1 MAYQKDRP
9 LRVAVIG
16 AGPAGIYAAD
26 ALTSSDLPV
35 TVDVYDKL
43 PAPYGLVRYGVAPDH
58 PKIQSISEK
67 LRLILER
74 DEVRFF
80 GNVAIGDDLTLD
92 DVRRHYD
99 AVLFSTGIPGHRDLG
114 VPGDN
119 LPSCQA
125 AADFVSWYNGHPDA
139 LPARPLESERVAV
152 IGAGNVALD
161 VARMLVTHADDLA
174 STDVPDD
181 VLAALRTNKVTDV
194 YVVGRRGPAYAKFT
208 APELRELP
216 ELDDVD
222 LIVHPDDM
230 VLDPASQELVD
241 GNRKVRTN
249 VNLFTEWSKKPL
261 TGASRRLH
269 LLFWRKLK
277 DVTGTDDV
285 TGVRFERTHPG
296 SEHLGEIDAIEV
308 QAVFAAIGYEG
319 QPLPGLPFDPFSGT
333 VPHETG
339 RVVENG
345 AVVPGLYVAGW
356 VKRGPIGVIGNNK
369 ADAVETVRSL
379 LADAESLPGAENPDP
394 AAVDALLESRGVRFV
409 TYDHWLRLEAHELAA
424 GAAQGRT
431 RSKVAERARMLSI
444 CHPDTQ

>member
-1 MAYQKDRP
+1 MDRP
-9 LRVAVIG
+9 LRVAVVG

-26 ALTSSDLPV
+26 ALVGSDLPV
-35 TVDVYDKL
+35 TVDVYDRL

-67 LRLILER
+67 LRLVLER
-74 DEVRFF
+74 PELRFF
-80 GNVAIGDDLTLD
+80 GNVRVGEDLALD
-92 DVRRHYD
+92 DMRRLYD

-114 VPGDN
+114 VAGEELPG
-119 LPSCQA
+119 CQP

-174 STDVPDD
+174 STDVPDA

-216 ELDDVD
+216 ELVDVD
-222 LIVHPDDM
+222 LIVDPDDM
-230 VLDPASQELVD
+230 VLDEPSQQLVD
-241 GNRKVRTN
+241 TNRKVRTN
-249 VNLFTEWSKKPL
+249 VNLFTEWSKRPP

-277 DVTGTDDV
+277 DVAGSDDV
-285 TGVRFERTHPG
+285 SAIRFERAQPG
-296 SEHLGEIDAIEV
+296 SAHFGEIETIEV
-308 QAVFAAIGYEG
+308 QSVFAAIGYEG
-319 QPLPGLPFDPFSGT
+319 QPLPGLPFDPASGT
-333 VPHETG
+333 VPHTAG
-339 RVVENG
+339 RVIDM
-345 AVVPGLYVAGW
+345 PGLYVAGW

-379 LADAESLPGAENPDP
+379 LADAESLPPAASPDP
-394 AAVDALLESRGVRFV
+394 AAVTALLESRHVPYV
-409 TYDHWLRLEAHELAA
+409 TWNDWLRLDAHELSR
-424 GAAQGRT
+424 GESQGRT
-431 RSKVAERARMLSI
+431 RSKINDRTEMLGI
-444 CHPDTQ
+444 CRPV

>member
-26 ALTSSDLPV
+26 ALTGSDLPV
-35 TVDVYDKL
+35 TVDVFDKL

-67 LRLILER
+67 LRVILER

-80 GNVAIGDDLTLD
+80 GNVAIGDDITLAD
-92 DVRRHYD
+92 LRRHYD

-114 VPGDN
+114 VPGEE

-139 LPARPLESERVAV
+139 LPARPLESERAAV

-161 VARMLVTHADDLA
+161 VARMLITHADDLA

-216 ELDDVD
+216 ELNDVD
-222 LIVHPDDM
+222 LVVHPEDM

-241 GNRKVRTN
+241 TDRKVRTN
-249 VNLFTEWSKKPL
+249 VKLFTEWSQKPL
-261 TGASRRLH
+261 TGAPRRLH

-277 DVTGTDDV
+277 DVTGADDV

-296 SEHLGEIDAIEV
+296 SEHAGEIDAIEV
-308 QAVFAAIGYEG
+308 QSVFAAIGYEG
-319 QPLPGLPFDPFSGT
+319 QPLPGLPFDPASGT

-339 RVVENG
+339 RVLENG
-345 AVVPGLYVAGW
+345 AVLPGLYVAGW

-379 LADAESLPGAENPDP
+379 LADAESLPAAENPDP
-394 AAVDALLESRGVRFV
+394 AAVVSLLEARGVRYV
-409 TYDHWLRLEAHELAA
+409 TWDHWLRLDTHELTQ

-431 RSKVAERARMLSI
+431 RSKVADRPHMLSI
-444 CHPDTQ
+444 CHP

>member
-26 ALTSSDLPV
+26 ALTGSDLPV
-35 TVDVYDKL
+35 TVDVFDKL

-67 LRLILER
+67 LRVILER

-80 GNVAIGDDLTLD
+80 GNVAIGDDITLAD
-92 DVRRHYD
+92 LRRHYD

-114 VPGDN
+114 VPGEE

-139 LPARPLESERVAV
+139 LPARPLESERAAV

-161 VARMLVTHADDLA
+161 VARMLITHADDLA

-216 ELDDVD
+216 ELNDVD
-222 LIVHPDDM
+222 LVVHPEDM

-241 GNRKVRTN
+241 TDRKVRTN
-249 VNLFTEWSKKPL
+249 VKLFTEWSQKPL
-261 TGASRRLH
+261 TGAPRRLH

-277 DVTGTDDV
+277 DVTGADDV

-296 SEHLGEIDAIEV
+296 SEHAGEIDAIEV
-308 QAVFAAIGYEG
+308 QSVFAAIGYEG
-319 QPLPGLPFDPFSGT
+319 QPLPGLPFDPVSGT

-339 RVVENG
+339 RVLENG
-345 AVVPGLYVAGW
+345 AVLPGLYVAGW

-379 LADAESLPGAENPDP
+379 LADAESLPAAENPDP
-394 AAVDALLESRGVRFV
+394 AAVVSLLEARGVRYV
-409 TYDHWLRLEAHELAA
+409 TWDHWLRLDTHELTQ

-431 RSKVAERARMLSI
+431 RSKVADRPHMLSI
-444 CHPDTQ
+444 CHP

>member
-74 DEVRFF
+74 DAVRFF
-80 GNVAIGDDLTLD
+80 GNVAIGDDITLED
-92 DVRRHYD
+92 LRRHYD

-114 VPGDN
+114 VPGEE

-161 VARMLVTHADDLA
+161 VARMLITHADDLA

-216 ELDDVD
+216 ELNDVD
-222 LIVHPDDM
+222 LVVHPEDM

-241 GNRKVRTN
+241 TDRKVKTN
-249 VNLFTEWSKKPL
+249 VRLFTEWSQKPL
-261 TGASRRLH
+261 TGAPRRLH

-277 DVTGTDDV
+277 DVVGTDDV

-296 SEHLGEIDAIEV
+296 SEHAGETDAIEV

-319 QPLPGLPFDPFSGT
+319 QPLPGLPFDPASGT
-333 VPHETG
+333 VPHSAG
-339 RVVENG
+339 RVVDM
-345 AVVPGLYVAGW
+345 PGLYVAGW

-379 LADAESLPGAENPDP
+379 LADAESLPSAENPDP
-394 AAVDALLESRGVRFV
+394 AAVVSLLEERGVHYV
-409 TYDHWLRLEAHELAA
+409 TWDHWLRLDTHELSQ
-424 GAAQGRT
+424 GASQGRT
-431 RSKVAERARMLSI
+431 RSKVADRTQMLSI
-444 CHPDTQ
+444 CHP